1 MNIQDDIKETAERL
15 KQFRKAIGLSQEKFS
30 KELGFSKPAYVRYE
44 SGKREVPSRMMRI
57 MFEKFNLSIAWL
69 LFGEGEMFFPEDAER
84 PHVPRGF
91 RERAKLDEKYEDH
104 IDLAT
109 LIQIP
114 EVERAIYAKLD
125 EIKRIFGKEIDDF
138 WKRKEARMK
147 AEEARMKTGE
157 ESSRQRSE
165 QEENSGK
172 KKG

>member
-84 PHVPRGF
+84 PHVPRRF

-104 IDLAT
+104 IDLVT

-147 AEEARMKTGE
+147 AEE
-157 ESSRQRSE
+157 ESSQQRSE
-165 QEENSGK
+165 QEENSGE